1 MKKIRDGCSGLGSSC
16 NHKMNIFCLLF
27 LKYRQITANYFFF
40 PCLKLTGLRKKLV
53 TLKWED
59 NNYSTVEISGLDI
72 GWGQVRDVKA
82 YISFCIM
89 FKPFK
94 HFYLF
99 IFISLSFSRGYL

>member
-1 MKKIRDGCSGLGSSC
+1 MQSQNEYILPFVFEVSTDYCKL
-16 NHKMNIFCLLF
+16 
-27 LKYRQITANYFFF
+27 FFF

-72 GWGQVRDVKA
+72 GWGQVCDVKA
-82 YISFCIM
+82 FIRFCIM